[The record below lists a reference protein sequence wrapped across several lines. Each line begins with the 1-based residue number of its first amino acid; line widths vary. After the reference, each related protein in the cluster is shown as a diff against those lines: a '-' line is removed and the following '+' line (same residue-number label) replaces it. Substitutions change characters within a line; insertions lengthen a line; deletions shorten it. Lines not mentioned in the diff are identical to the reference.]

1 MARTGD
7 SKRFD
12 DRDAVVGPWG
22 NPRTSEIDRS
32 AVVGAA
38 RRGGRTA
45 DRSAGAERLVFVWML
60 GVSLLFAPIIMLAVG
75 LPWTSVL
82 ALSGVVLAMIAIGL
96 WGVMAIIWR
105 PWARRFPARPV
116 AADATVRLFGSAS
129 LGRLGG
135 CNNCL
140 EVASDDACVHL
151 RLMPPFSW
159 LRPERISLPRELLVD
174 RGRESLLG
182 ELVWLRIGSR
192 HIALPTWSLAP
203 GHSSAPR
210 TTEATP
216 PPGNR

>member
-1 MARTGD
+1 MARND
-7 SKRFD
+7 ESRRFSH
-12 DRDAVVGPWG
+12 RDAVVGPWG
-22 NPRTSEIDRS
+22 DQQT
-32 AVVGAA
+32 VG
-38 RRGGRTA
+38 GGRSTGSGRDHA
-45 DRSAGAERLVFVWML
+45 GGAERYVFVWLLAFSML
-60 GVSLLFAPIIMLAVG
+60 SGPIVMLAVG
-75 LPWTSVL
+75 LGWKSVL
-82 ALSGVVLAMIAIGL
+82 PLTGLLLLAVVGGI
-96 WGVMAIIWR
+96 WVVMAIIWR
-105 PWARRFPARPV
+105 PWARRFPALPV
-116 AADATVRLFGSAS
+116 APDATVRLFGSVS